1 MNKIQQKFIVQWALI
16 IIILSPIFIFSENIS
31 DNWEVIKFPSLIVIL
46 ILVALVKNK
55 KNFADGRNLHEYSQ
69 DHPWVT
75 VYISMVALT
84 ALTVSIFIIA
94 KGIKIENIESFT
106 LGSFAILIVPPVI
119 GMQVE
124 RFKELG
130 EKSNK

>member
-1 MNKIQQKFIVQWALI
+1 MNKTQQKFIIQWTI
-16 IIILSPIFIFSENIS
+16 ILTVLSPIFLFGENIS
-31 DNWEVIKFPSLIVIL
+31 DNWEAIKFPSLVVIL
-46 ILVALVKNK
+46 IFVALFKDK

-75 VYISMVALT
+75 IYISIIALT
-84 ALTVSIFIIA
+84 ALAVSIFVIA

>member
-1 MNKIQQKFIVQWALI
+1 MNKIQQKFIVQWIVILI
-16 IIILSPIFIFSENIS
+16 VMSPLFIFSEGIS

-46 ILVALVKNK
+46 IFIALVKDK

-75 VYISMVALT
+75 VYISIVALT
-84 ALTVSIFIIA
+84 ALAVSIYIIA
-94 KGIKIENIESFT
+94 KGIEIEDIKSFT
-106 LGSFAILIVPPVI
+106 LWSFALLIVPPVI
-119 GMQVE
+119 GVQFE

>member
-1 MNKIQQKFIVQWALI
+1 MNKIQHKFIIQWVIILI
-16 IIILSPIFIFSENIS
+16 VLSPIFIFSENIS
-31 DNWEVIKFPSLIVIL
+31 DNWEAIKFPSLIIIL
-46 ILVALVKNK
+46 IFIALIKDK
-55 KNFADGRNLHEYSQ
+55 KNFSDGRNLHEYSQ

-75 VYISMVALT
+75 IYISLVALT

-119 GMQVE
+119 GVQVE